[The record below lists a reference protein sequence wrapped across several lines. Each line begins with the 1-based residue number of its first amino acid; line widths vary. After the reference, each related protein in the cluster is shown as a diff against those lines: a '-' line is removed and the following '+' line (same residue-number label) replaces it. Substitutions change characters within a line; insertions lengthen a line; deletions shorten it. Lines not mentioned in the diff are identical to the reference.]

1 MHTQLRKG
9 NPPPI
14 IIHPLRTLFL
24 RNVRLTIFGKGALVV
39 CDELTA
45 AAKVKG
51 SMQREGEKERNKNI
65 QLVIKEMGQKNTF
78 NIA

>member
-1 MHTQLRKG
+1 M
-9 NPPPI
+9 
-14 IIHPLRTLFL
+14 
-24 RNVRLTIFGKGALVV
+24 TIFGEGALVV